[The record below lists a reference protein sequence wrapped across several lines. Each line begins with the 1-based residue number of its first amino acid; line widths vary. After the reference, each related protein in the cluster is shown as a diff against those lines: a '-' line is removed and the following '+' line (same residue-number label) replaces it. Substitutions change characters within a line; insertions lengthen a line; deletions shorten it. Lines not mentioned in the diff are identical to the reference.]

1 MVAINILKGCL
12 KNIYPFT
19 DNLLTEM
26 SLTDL
31 CSLKSGILHLFL
43 RAHPFVGDC
52 SLYVA
57 NITYSIMIHNKNI
70 ALFQKI

>member
-12 KNIYPFT
+12 KNMYPFT

-31 CSLKSGILHLFL
+31 V
-43 RAHPFVGDC
+43 R
-52 SLYVA
+52 
-57 NITYSIMIHNKNI
+57 
-70 ALFQKI
+70 